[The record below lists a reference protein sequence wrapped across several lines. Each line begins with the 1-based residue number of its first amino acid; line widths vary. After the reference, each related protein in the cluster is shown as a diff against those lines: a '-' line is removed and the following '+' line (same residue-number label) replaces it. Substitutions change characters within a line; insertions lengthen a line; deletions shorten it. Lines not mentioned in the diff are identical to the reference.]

1 MKKTLINIL
10 VAFIIF
16 INGSNV
22 FAQET
27 NKDTLTVATNATFP
41 PYEFIKDGKIVG
53 IDMEIANKIAEKLNL
68 KLNIVD
74 MEFNTIISSIES
86 GKAHIGMAGMTITKE
101 RLKSINFS
109 VPYAKSTQIVLL
121 NSNSRLEKIEDL
133 KDKKIGTQ
141 LGTTGDI
148 YAKDDF
154 GEKNVQSFDKISD
167 AILAMKNGKIDA
179 IMIDQQTGRNY
190 LSNDSALKKIEAPYV
205 EEEYAIAINK
215 SNKYLLDKVNKAIKE
230 LQDDGII
237 DKITKKYINSESNKA
252 EILPFVEKVKNVL
265 FEDGMWKYLAEGL
278 KITLI
283 VTFFSLILGITLG
296 LLISVIKLYY
306 TELNPKFD
314 SVKGIILIVL
324 NRVVSIFVSIIR
336 GTPTMIQLL
345 IMFNI
350 ILSSVKNLEV
360 VAVLTFGIN
369 SSAYVS
375 EIFRGAFKSV
385 KKGEIEAAR
394 ALGMNFSQTFRKI
407 ILPQSLIISLPVL
420 GNECIT
426 LLKETSIAGAIGLL
440 ELTRGANIIISNKFT
455 AYIPYFTT
463 ALIYYILVK
472 VFEIGFK
479 KLEGKFNYVRD

>member
-1 MKKTLINIL
+1 MKKILINIL
-10 VAFIIF
+10 VAFLLF
-16 INGSNV
+16 VNVANV
-22 FAQET
+22 FAQEEK
-27 NKDTLTVATNATFP
+27 KDTLTVATNATFP

-53 IDMEIANKIAEKLNL
+53 IDIEIANKLARKLNL
-68 KLNIVD
+68 KLNVVD

-86 GKAHIGMAGMTITKE
+86 GKADIGMAGMTVTEE

-109 VPYAKSTQIVLL
+109 MPYAKSTQIVLI
-121 NSNSRLEKIEDL
+121 NSNSKFVKIEEL
-133 KDKKIGTQ
+133 KGKKIGTQ

-148 YAKDDF
+148 YTKDDF

-179 IMIDQQTGRNY
+179 IMIDQQTGENY

-205 EEEYAIAINK
+205 EEEYAIAIRKNNK
-215 SNKYLLDKVNKAIKE
+215 ELLNKINIAIREMQNDGTIKEIVNKYIVTKDEKVQSFSLINKIKE
-230 LQDDGII
+230 
-237 DKITKKYINSESNKA
+237 T
-252 EILPFVEKVKNVL
+252 L
-265 FEDGMWKYLAEGL
+265 FEDGMWKYLVTGL

-283 VTFFSLILGITLG
+283 VTFFSLILGVTLG
-296 LLISVIKLYY
+296 LLISIIKLYHA
-306 TELNPKFD
+306 ELNPQFN
-314 SVKGIILIVL
+314 SLRGILLIVL
-324 NRVVSIFVSIIR
+324 NRIVSIFVSLIR

-350 ILSSVKNLEV
+350 ILSSVKNLEI
-360 VAVLTFGIN
+360 VAILTFGIN
-369 SSAYVS
+369 SSAYVA

-394 ALGMNFSQTFRKI
+394 ALGMSFSQTFRKI
-407 ILPQSLIISLPVL
+407 ILPQSLVLSLPVL

-463 ALIYYILVK
+463 ALIYYLMVKIL
-472 VFEIGFK
+472 EITFK